1 MDRNLTTR
9 AVENAQNFY
18 VFCGSLLNLRL
29 LSFNFGVIGEEKE
42 EKRRTGGRPREGG
55 EAAKGARGP
64 IRAVS
69 PHFHMYWV
77 GGGQGWQEMATERER
92 ERERERGWRVGRVWT
107 NKTVKCPPLY
117 LSAPTLTSPDCL
129 ALILGFVVVCVFVCS
144 LSSTTIYIISTHS
157 WKYL

>member
-1 MDRNLTTR
+1 MASLSVYLYPNKIFSNVKLENPQISRQPAIADSIFLPRSMRRYLLSRMDRNLTTR

-42 EKRRTGGRPREGG
+42 EKRRTGGRPRKGG

-69 PHFHMYWV
+69 PHFHMY
-77 GGGQGWQEMATERER
+77 
-92 ERERERGWRVGRVWT
+92 
-107 NKTVKCPPLY
+107 
-117 LSAPTLTSPDCL
+117 
-129 ALILGFVVVCVFVCS
+129 
-144 LSSTTIYIISTHS
+144 
-157 WKYL
+157 